1 MPVTGPGLFMRRQSE
16 PQCALASPDAAH
28 AAPRDCAGGATDTFY
43 LEVLMRSAVK
53 LAGLLGILGPLVGVG
68 NAAAQGSPPPTPTVT
83 VGGVV
88 YAQYL
93 YQFKDTA
100 NHVNNF
106 DVTRAYVNVIGKFPS
121 GLGTRVTA
129 DVYRN
134 TDGSL
139 AYRLKYAYA
148 AFTPLN
154 SALTFKL
161 GQIHTPWLDWEEA
174 LWDYR
179 MQGQMALERGG
190 YMSSSDF
197 GLGVDGNWKKDLVN
211 AQFGIYNGENYNKA
225 PGDQRKDAMGR
236 VSARL
241 LATDDGS
248 RVGGLRLTGY
258 GQVGKPTGG
267 GIRDRFVGMLSYRSK
282 LLTLAGEFAR
292 TKDRQ
297 DAPAPP
303 ATPTPTTIDG
313 RVLSFFGVLKVPQSK
328 VALIGR
334 VDITYPNTDV
344 SNDRQTRFIAGAS
357 YQLTPAFR
365 LLADVD
371 NLAFQG
377 NAPISPAVYATKTQ
391 GYFQA
396 QFVF

>member
-1 MPVTGPGLFMRRQSE
+1 
-16 PQCALASPDAAH
+16 
-28 AAPRDCAGGATDTFY
+28 
-43 LEVLMRSAVK
+43 MRSAVG
-53 LAGLLGILGPLVGVG
+53 LAGCLGLLASLAAPGT
-68 NAAAQGSPPPTPTVT
+68 AAAQGSSSPTVT

-100 NHVNNF
+100 SHVNNF
-106 DVTRAYVNVIGKFPS
+106 DITRAYVNVIGKFS
-121 GLGTRVTA
+121 GGLGTRVTA

-134 TDGSL
+134 ADGSL

-148 AFTPLN
+148 AYTPEH

-179 MQGQMALERGG
+179 MQGQMAIERGG
-190 YMSSSDF
+190 YLSSSDF
-197 GLGVDGNWKKDLVN
+197 GLGVDGNWSGDLVN
-211 AQFGIYNGENYNKA
+211 AQFGIYNGENYNRA

-236 VSARL
+236 ASVRL
-241 LATDDGS
+241 LATDDGG

-258 GQVGKPTGG
+258 GHIGAPTGG
-267 GIRDRFVGMLSYRSK
+267 GLRDRFIGMLSYRTK
-282 LLTLAGEFAR
+282 LLTVAGEYGR
-292 TKDRQ
+292 TRDRQ
-297 DAPAPP
+297 DAPPAP
-303 ATPTPTTIDG
+303 ATPTPATVDG
-313 RVLSFFGVLKVPQSK
+313 QVLSFFGVLKVPRSS

-334 VDITYPNTDV
+334 VDLTDPDTDAPG
-344 SNDRQTRFIAGAS
+344 DRQTRFIAGAS
-357 YQLTPAFR
+357 YQLTPALR

-371 NLAFQG
+371 NVSYQG
-377 NAPISPAVYATKTQ
+377 GTPSPALEATRTQ
-391 GYFQA
+391 GLFQA

>member
-1 MPVTGPGLFMRRQSE
+1 
-16 PQCALASPDAAH
+16 
-28 AAPRDCAGGATDTFY
+28 
-43 LEVLMRSAVK
+43 MRSAVK
-53 LAGLLGILGPLVGVG
+53 LAGVLTLVRCFAGAG
-68 NAAAQGSPPPTPTVT
+68 SAAAQGSPPPTPTVT

-93 YQFKDTA
+93 YQLKDTA
-100 NHVNNF
+100 NHVNDF
-106 DVTRAYVNVIGKFPS
+106 DITRSYVNVIGKFPS

-129 DVYRN
+129 DIYRN

-148 AFTPLN
+148 AYTPAN

-161 GQIHTPWLDWEEA
+161 GEIHTPWLDWEEA

-179 MQGQMALERGG
+179 MQGQMAMERGG
-190 YMSSSDF
+190 YLSSSDF
-197 GLGVDGNWKKDLVN
+197 GFGVDGNWKKDLVN
-211 AQFGIYNGENYNKA
+211 AQFGIYNGENYNHS

-236 VSARL
+236 ASVRL
-241 LATDDGS
+241 LDTDDGT

-258 GQVGKPTGG
+258 GHIGAPTGG
-267 GIRDRFVGMLSYRSK
+267 GIRDRFIGMLSYRSK
-282 LLTLAGEFAR
+282 MLTLAGEYAR

-297 DAPAPP
+297 DAPPAP
-303 ATPTPTTIDG
+303 ATPMLTTIDG
-313 RVLSFFGVLKVPQSK
+313 EVLSFFGVLKIPQTRAA
-328 VALIGR
+328 VIGR
-334 VDITYPNTDV
+334 VDVTDPNKNAT
-344 SNDRQTRFIAGAS
+344 NDRLTRFIAGAS

-371 NLAFQG
+371 NVGFQG
-377 NAPISPAVYATKTQ
+377 GAPTPALYATKTQ
-391 GYFQA
+391 GLFQA

>member
-1 MPVTGPGLFMRRQSE
+1 MRSGVR
-16 PQCALASPDAAH
+16 LAS
-28 AAPRDCAGGATDTFY
+28 
-43 LEVLMRSAVK
+43 
-53 LAGLLGILGPLVGVG
+53 LVGVLVSLAG
-68 NAAAQGSPPPTPTVT
+68 TGTAAAQGSPPATPSVA
-83 VGGVV
+83 VSGVV

-100 NHVNNF
+100 SHVNNF
-106 DVTRAYVNVIGKFPS
+106 DVTRAYLNVIGKFS
-121 GLGTRVTA
+121 GGLGTRVTA

-148 AFTPLN
+148 AFTPEN

-179 MQGQMALERGG
+179 MQGQMATERGG
-190 YMSSSDF
+190 YLSSSDF
-197 GLGVDGNWKKDLVN
+197 GLGVDGNWGKDLVN
-211 AQFGIYNGENYNKA
+211 AQVGIYNGENYNKS
-225 PGDQRKDAMGR
+225 PGDQRKDIMGR
-236 VSARL
+236 ASVRL

-258 GQVGKPTGG
+258 GHVGKPTGG
-267 GIRDRFVGMLSYRSK
+267 GVRDRWIGMVSYRTK
-282 LLTLAGEFAR
+282 MFTLAGEYAR

-297 DAPAPP
+297 DAPPAP
-303 ATPTPTTIDG
+303 ATPQLTDIDG
-313 RVLSFFGVLKVPQSK
+313 QVWSFFGVAKIPNTKAAV
-328 VALIGR
+328 IGR
-334 VDITYPNTDV
+334 VDITDPNTDV
-344 SNDRQTRFIAGAS
+344 SNNRQTRFIAGVS
-357 YQLTPAFR
+357 YQLTPALR

-371 NLAFQG
+371 NVGFEGDAPLA
-377 NAPISPAVYATKTQ
+377 PAVYATKTQ
-391 GYFQA
+391 GLFQA

>member
-1 MPVTGPGLFMRRQSE
+1 MRR
-16 PQCALASPDAAH
+16 AA
-28 AAPRDCAGGATDTFY
+28 
-43 LEVLMRSAVK
+43 K
-53 LAGLLGILGPLVGVG
+53 LAGLLVLSGAGART
-68 NAAAQGSPPPTPTVT
+68 AAAQGTPPATPSVT

-106 DVTRAYVNVIGKFPS
+106 DITRSYINVIGKFAG

-129 DVYRN
+129 DIYRN
-134 TDGSL
+134 TDNSL

-148 AFTPLN
+148 AYTPGG

-161 GQIHTPWLDWEEA
+161 GEIHTPWLDWEEA

-179 MQGQMALERGG
+179 MQGQMAMERGG
-190 YMSSSDF
+190 YISSSDF
-197 GLGVDGNWKKDLVN
+197 GAGVDGNWKKDLVN
-211 AQFGIYNGENYNKA
+211 MQVGIYNGENYNRGT
-225 PGDQRKDAMGR
+225 GDQRKDAMGR

-241 LATDDGS
+241 MTTDDGS

-258 GQVGKPTGG
+258 GQVGRPTGG
-267 GIRDRFVGMLSYRSK
+267 GVRDRWIGMLSYRSK
-282 LLTLAGEFAR
+282 MLTLAGEYAR

-297 DAPAPP
+297 DAPPAP
-303 ATPTPTTIDG
+303 ATPAADIEG
-313 RVLSFFGVLKVPQSK
+313 EVMSVFGVLKIPNSR
-328 VALIGR
+328 AAIIGR
-334 VDITYPNTDV
+334 VDLTDPDTDV
-344 SNDRQTRFIAGAS
+344 SDNRQTRFIAGVS
-357 YQLTPAFR
+357 YQLTPALR

-371 NLAFQG
+371 NVGFEGDAPLAQ
-377 NAPISPAVYATKTQ
+377 AVYATKTQ
-391 GYFQA
+391 GLFQA

>member
-1 MPVTGPGLFMRRQSE
+1 VTVSRIFHRESW
-16 PQCALASPDAAH
+16 S
-28 AAPRDCAGGATDTFY
+28 DCELDFHPSH
-43 LEVLMRSAVK
+43 EVQMRSAVK
-53 LAGLLGILGPLVGVG
+53 LAGLLGIAGSLIRADI
-68 NAAAQGSPPPTPTVT
+68 AAAQGTPPPTPSVT

-93 YQFKDTA
+93 YQLKDTSA
-100 NHVNNF
+100 HANNF
-106 DVTRAYVNVIGKFPS
+106 DITRSYINVIGKFPS

-129 DVYRN
+129 DIYRN

-148 AFTPLN
+148 GYTPEG

-179 MQGQMALERGG
+179 LQGQMALERGG

-197 GLGVDGNWKKDLVN
+197 GLGVDGNWGKDKVN
-211 AQFGIYNGENYNKA
+211 AQVGLYNGENYNKA
-225 PGDQRKDAMGR
+225 PGDKRKDAMGR
-236 VSARL
+236 VSVRVL
-241 LATDDGS
+241 DTDDGS

-258 GQVGKPTGG
+258 TQVGKPTGG
-267 GIRDRFVGMLSYRSK
+267 GIRDRFVGMVSYRSK
-282 LLTLAGEFAR
+282 MLTLAGEYAR

-297 DAPAPP
+297 DAPTAPALP
-303 ATPTPTTIDG
+303 NPTTIDG
-313 RVLSFFGVLKVPQSK
+313 QVLSVFGVARIPRTNA
-328 VALIGR
+328 ALLAR
-334 VDITYPNTDV
+334 VDITDPDKDL
-344 SNDRQTRFIAGAS
+344 SNNRQTRFIAGAS
-357 YQLTPAFR
+357 YQLTPALR

-371 NLAFQG
+371 NVSYEG
-377 NAPISPAVYATKTQ
+377 GTPSPALYATKTQ
-391 GYFQA
+391 GLLQA